1 MDNSENFKYY
11 KILLYYKMKTIGKI
25 FQVIK
30 MNSTRDHFNMNTVI
44 QALFKFMGSVKT
56 GSKFSKTLLIF
67 TQNSFKKYFEKTV
80 LFLFQILVTCH
91 PVKVHQKSVHIY
103 NISELFFVDQITLVL
118 RGTGRFEKS
127 DKTN

>member
-1 MDNSENFKYY
+1 
-11 KILLYYKMKTIGKI
+11 MKTIGKI
-25 FQVIK
+25 SQVIK

-44 QALFKFMGSVKT
+44 QALFKFMSSVKT

-67 TQNSFKKYFEKTV
+67 TQNSFYNTYFEKKTV
-80 LFLFQILVTCH
+80 LFLFQILVKCH

>member
-1 MDNSENFKYY
+1 
-11 KILLYYKMKTIGKI
+11 MKTIGKI
-25 FQVIK
+25 SQVIK

-44 QALFKFMGSVKT
+44 QALFKFMSSVKT
-56 GSKFSKTLLIF
+56 GSKFSKTLLIL

-80 LFLFQILVTCH
+80 LFLFQILVKCH

>member
-1 MDNSENFKYY
+1 
-11 KILLYYKMKTIGKI
+11 MKTIGKI

-103 NISELFFVDQITLVL
+103 NISELFFCGSNYSCTSRYREI
-118 RGTGRFEKS
+118 
-127 DKTN
+127 